1 MSAGRCPN
9 AFAWMAPINA
19 SLSNAQIASFESR
32 DHLVYLISDLPKDR
46 NMGHLPAMVPAVK
59 GLLAACKAID
69 PTLA

>member
-1 MSAGRCPN
+1 
-9 AFAWMAPINA
+9 MAPINA

-59 GLLAACKAID
+59 GLLAKIE
-69 PTLA
+69 L